1 MSDVAPPPVTMPT
14 RRQRPL
20 DPPQELERW
29 REEAPVRRLRYA
41 DGHLGWLVTGY
52 AAARAVMGDGRFS
65 IRPELHHPST
75 PQIGKHQAVRR
86 PPAFFARLDPP
97 EHTRYRKLLTGQF
110 TVRRMKLLEPRIT
123 EITAATLDA
132 MERTGPPAELV
143 RDFALPIPA
152 LVICELLGVPY
163 ADRDSFHRYAGTLVS
178 LEVST
183 EQKQQAMNGLNAYV
197 RALVADKRARPGD
210 DLISGLASGGELTDD
225 ELAGVA
231 MLLLLAGHETTANM
245 LALGTFTLL
254 GNPEQLATL
263 RRDPALVPGAVEELL
278 RYLTVVD
285 FMVRTALEDVEL
297 DGHTIKAG
305 ETVTVSLPAANR
317 DPLRFADPGVM
328 DITRDATGHLTF
340 GHGIHQCLGQQLARN
355 EMRIALPALLD
366 RLPGLR
372 LAVPAEE
379 VPMRSDMLVYGVHRL
394 PVTW

>member
-1 MSDVAPPPVTMPT
+1 MSDAAPPPVTMPT

-20 DPPQELERW
+20 DPPQELEKW

-65 IRPELHHPST
+65 TRPELHHPTT
-75 PQIGKHQAVRR
+75 PQIGQHLAMRR
-86 PPAFFARLDPP
+86 PPAFFVRLDPP
-97 EHTRYRKLLTGQF
+97 EHTRYRRLLTGQF
-110 TVRRMKLLEPRIT
+110 TVRRMKLLEPRIA
-123 EITAATLDA
+123 EITASTIDTML
-132 MERTGPPAELV
+132 RTGPPAELV

-163 ADRDSFHRYAGTLVS
+163 ADRESFQRQSATIVALD
-178 LEVST
+178 VST
-183 EQKQQAMNGLNAYV
+183 EQKQRAMNELNSYL

-210 DLISGLASGGELTDD
+210 DLISGLSSGGELTEE
-225 ELAGVA
+225 ELSGVA
-231 MLLLLAGHETTANM
+231 LLLLLAGHETTANM

-254 GNPEQLATL
+254 GSPGQLSAL

-285 FMVRTALEDVEL
+285 FMVRTALEDVDL
-297 DGHTIKAG
+297 DGHPIKAG

-317 DPLRFADPGVM
+317 DPLRFADPGIM
-328 DITRDATGHLTF
+328 DIVRDATGHLTF

-372 LAVPAEE
+372 LAVPAED
-379 VPMRSDMLVYGVHRL
+379 VPMRSDMLVYGVHKL

>member
-1 MSDVAPPPVTMPT
+1 MSDAASHPVTMPT

-20 DPPQELERW
+20 DPPQELEKW

-52 AAARAVMGDGRFS
+52 AAARAVMGDVRFS
-65 IRPELHHPST
+65 TRTELHHPTT
-75 PQIGKHQAVRR
+75 PQIARHQAMRR
-86 PPAFFARLDPP
+86 PPAFFVRMDPP

-132 MERTGPPAELV
+132 MQRTGPPAELV

-163 ADRDSFHRYAGTLVS
+163 ADRDSFHRQASTLVA
-178 LEVST
+178 LNVST
-183 EQKQQAMNGLNAYV
+183 EQKQQAMNELNTYV

-210 DLISGLASGGELTDD
+210 DLISGLASGGELAED
-225 ELAGVA
+225 ELSGVA
-231 MLLLLAGHETTANM
+231 LLLLVAGHETTANM

-254 GNPEQLATL
+254 GNPGQLAAL
-263 RRDPALVPGAVEELL
+263 RRDPTLVPGAVEELL

-305 ETVTVSLPAANR
+305 ETVTVSLPTANR

>member
-1 MSDVAPPPVTMPT
+1 MSDAAPPPVTMPT

-20 DPPQELERW
+20 DPPQELEKW
-29 REEAPVRRLRYA
+29 REEAPVRRMRYA

-65 IRPELHHPST
+65 TRPELHHPTT
-75 PQIGKHQAVRR
+75 PQIGQHQAMRR
-86 PPAFFARLDPP
+86 PPAFFVRLDPP

-110 TVRRMKLLEPRIT
+110 TVRRMKLLEPRIA
-123 EITAATLDA
+123 EITASTLDA
-132 MERTGPPAELV
+132 MLRTGPPAELV

-163 ADRDSFHRYAGTLVS
+163 ADRESFQRQSATIVALD
-178 LEVST
+178 VST
-183 EQKQQAMNGLNAYV
+183 EQKQQAMNELNAYV

-210 DLISGLASGGELTDD
+210 DLISGLSSGGELTEE
-225 ELAGVA
+225 ELSGVA

-254 GNPEQLATL
+254 GSPDQLSAL

-285 FMVRTALEDVEL
+285 FMIRTALEDVDL
-297 DGHTIKAG
+297 GGHTIKAG

-317 DPLRFADPGVM
+317 DPLRFADPGIM
-328 DITRDATGHLTF
+328 DIARDATGHLTF

-379 VPMRSDMLVYGVHRL
+379 VPMRSDMLVYGVHKL
-394 PVTW
+394 PVAW

>member
-1 MSDVAPPPVTMPT
+1 MSDAASPPVTMPT
-14 RRQRPL
+14 RREHPL
-20 DPPQELERW
+20 DPPQELEKW

-41 DGHLGWLVTGY
+41 DGHVGWLVTGH

-65 IRPELHHPST
+65 TRPELHHPTT
-75 PQIGKHQAVRR
+75 PQIGRHQAMRR
-86 PPAFFARLDPP
+86 PPAFFVRLDPP
-97 EHTRYRKLLTGQF
+97 EHTRYRRLLTGQF
-110 TVRRMKLLEPRIT
+110 TVRRMKLLEPRIA
-123 EITAATLDA
+123 EITASTLDA
-132 MERTGPPAELV
+132 MLRTGPPAELV
-143 RDFALPIPA
+143 HDFALPIPA

-163 ADRDSFHRYAGTLVS
+163 ADRDNFQRQATTIVS
-178 LEVST
+178 LQVST
-183 EQKQQAMNGLNAYV
+183 EEKQQAMNELNAYV
-197 RALVADKRARPGD
+197 RALVADKRARPAD

-225 ELAGVA
+225 ELAGMA
-231 MLLLLAGHETTANM
+231 LLLLVAGHETTANM

-254 GNPEQLATL
+254 GHPDQLATL

-297 DGHTIKAG
+297 DGHTIRAG

-317 DPLRFADPGVM
+317 DPRRFADPGVM
-328 DITRDATGHLTF
+328 DISRDATGHLTF

>member
-1 MSDVAPPPVTMPT
+1 MSHAAPPPVTMPT

-20 DPPQELERW
+20 DPPQELEKW

-65 IRPELHHPST
+65 TRPELHHPTT
-75 PQIGKHQAVRR
+75 PQIGRHQAVRR
-86 PPAFFARLDPP
+86 PPAFFVRLDPP

-110 TVRRMKLLEPRIT
+110 TVRRMKVLEPRIA
-123 EITAATLDA
+123 EITASTLDA
-132 MERTGPPAELV
+132 MLRSGPPAELV

-163 ADRDSFHRYAGTLVS
+163 AARESFHRQASTLVS
-178 LEVST
+178 LDVST
-183 EQKQQAMNGLNAYV
+183 EQKQQAMDELNTYV

-210 DLISGLASGGELTDD
+210 DLISGLSSGGELTED
-225 ELAGVA
+225 ELSGVA
-231 MLLLLAGHETTANM
+231 MLLLVAGHETTANM

-254 GNPEQLATL
+254 GNPGQLAAL
-263 RRDPALVPGAVEELL
+263 RRDPTLVPGAVEELL

>member
-1 MSDVAPPPVTMPT
+1 MSDAAPPAVTMPT

-41 DGHLGWLVTGY
+41 DGHVGWLVTGY

-65 IRPELHHPST
+65 TRPELHHPST
-75 PQIGKHQAVRR
+75 PQIAQHQAMRR
-86 PPAFFARLDPP
+86 PPGFFVRLDPP

-110 TVRRMKLLEPRIT
+110 TVRRMKLLEPRIA
-123 EITAATLDA
+123 EITGATLDA
-132 MERTGPPAELV
+132 MVRTGPPAELV

-163 ADRDSFHRYAGTLVS
+163 ADRESFHRQAATLVA
-178 LEVST
+178 LGAST
-183 EQKQQAMNGLNAYV
+183 EQKQQAMNELNAYV
-197 RALVADKRARPGD
+197 RALVADKRARPAD
-210 DLISGLASGGELTDD
+210 DLISGLSSGGELTHD
-225 ELAGVA
+225 ELSGVA

-254 GNPEQLATL
+254 GNPGQLAKL
-263 RRDPALVPGAVEELL
+263 RSDPSLAPGAVEELL

-305 ETVTVSLPAANR
+305 ETVTVSLPTANR
-317 DPLRFADPGVM
+317 DPLRFADPGAM

>member
-1 MSDVAPPPVTMPT
+1 MSDAASPPVTMPT
-14 RRQRPL
+14 RRERPL
-20 DPPQELERW
+20 DPPQDLEKW

-41 DGHLGWLVTGY
+41 DGHVGWLVTGH

-65 IRPELHHPST
+65 TRPELHHPTT
-75 PQIGKHQAVRR
+75 PQIGRHQAMRR
-86 PPAFFARLDPP
+86 PPAFFVRLDPP
-97 EHTRYRKLLTGQF
+97 EHTRYRRLLTGQF
-110 TVRRMKLLEPRIT
+110 TVRRVKLLEPRIA

-132 MERTGPPAELV
+132 MLRTGPPAELV
-143 RDFALPIPA
+143 HDFALPIPA

-163 ADRDSFHRYAGTLVS
+163 ADRDNFQRQATTIVS
-178 LEVST
+178 LQVST
-183 EQKQQAMNGLNAYV
+183 EQKQQAMNELNAYV
-197 RALVADKRARPGD
+197 RGLVADKRARPSD

-225 ELAGVA
+225 ELAGMA
-231 MLLLLAGHETTANM
+231 LLLLVAGHETTANM

-254 GNPEQLATL
+254 GHPDQLATL

-297 DGHTIKAG
+297 DGHTIRAG

-317 DPLRFADPGVM
+317 DPRRFADPGVM
-328 DITRDATGHLTF
+328 DISRDATGHLTF

>member
-1 MSDVAPPPVTMPT
+1 MSDAASPPVTMPT

-20 DPPQELERW
+20 DPPQELEKW
-29 REEAPVRRLRYA
+29 RAEAPVRRLRYA

-65 IRPELHHPST
+65 TRPELHHPTT
-75 PQIGKHQAVRR
+75 PQIGRHLAMRR
-86 PPAFFARLDPP
+86 PPAFFVRLDPP
-97 EHTRYRKLLTGQF
+97 EHTRYRRLLTGQF
-110 TVRRMKLLEPRIT
+110 TVRRMKVLEPRIA
-123 EITAATLDA
+123 EITASTLDA
-132 MERTGPPAELV
+132 MLRTGPPAELV
-143 RDFALPIPA
+143 RDFALPIPG

-163 ADRDSFHRYAGTLVS
+163 ADRESFRRQSATLVA
-178 LEVST
+178 LDVST
-183 EQKQQAMNGLNAYV
+183 EQKQQAMNELNAYV

-210 DLISGLASGGELTDD
+210 DLISGLTSGGELTEE

-231 MLLLLAGHETTANM
+231 MLLLVAGHETTANM

-254 GNPEQLATL
+254 GSPDQLAAL

-317 DPLRFADPGVM
+317 DPLRFADPGIM